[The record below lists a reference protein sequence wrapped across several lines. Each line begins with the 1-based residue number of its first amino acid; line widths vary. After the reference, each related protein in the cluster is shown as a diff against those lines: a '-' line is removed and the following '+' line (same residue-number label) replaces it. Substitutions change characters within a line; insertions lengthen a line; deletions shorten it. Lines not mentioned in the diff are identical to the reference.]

1 MIGRKYARRLPVV
14 CLALGV
20 LPAGCTG
27 SAVELAAKPRRV
39 DLAEFA
45 RSPGSSARLPSLASV
60 PPSQPDQTPG
70 LPFQLGA
77 GDPDLAADI
86 ARGVDPTEVGRP
98 GNRGVRPGEKTLV
111 DSLIGQING
120 RPIFADEILEPIED
134 QLIAERNNL
143 DYEQFRR
150 KARAIVLDRMQA
162 VVRNELYLAAA
173 ESSLSSEEQQG
184 LLFLLRSMREQEIA
198 KFGGG
203 SLEEAER
210 TLQRD
215 EGLSLE
221 EYLAVKKDELLLDRL
236 VRQQIVTRVLVSWR
250 DIEREYER
258 HFDEFNL
265 PATVTLSRIRLS
277 SDQTDRIEEVKQ
289 KLAAGED
296 FGDVAEWAGM
306 NDRGVMDTFKMGP
319 GGLTDIEINDAYKP
333 YLAGL
338 EVGDTTEAFPVR
350 NRTMWLHVTSIA
362 EPEALT
368 VYDDKVQTG
377 IREMIF
383 ARRFQ
388 EEQAR
393 YMSELLEKSTLDELN
408 EMVERVFQ
416 IALRRYGQ

>member
-14 CLALGV
+14 CLALGM

-27 SAVELAAKPRRV
+27 SAVEMAAKPRHV

-45 RSPGSSARLPSLASV
+45 QVPGSSARPQNVASV
-60 PPSQPDQTPG
+60 PSSQHDQTPS

-77 GDPDLAADI
+77 GDPDLATEI
-86 ARGVDPTEVGRP
+86 ARGGDPTRVTRT

-120 RPIFADEILEPIED
+120 RPIFADEILDPIED

-150 KARAIVLDRMQA
+150 VARAIVMERMRF
-162 VVRNELYLAAA
+162 VVENEMYLSEA
-173 ESSLSSEEQQG
+173 ETSLSSEEKRG
-184 LLFLLRSMREQEIA
+184 LLFMLQSMREQEIA

-215 EGLSLE
+215 EGLSLDE
-221 EYLAVKKDELLLDRL
+221 HLAFKKDEFLINRL
-236 VRQQIVTRVLVSWR
+236 RRQQIMSRVIVSWR

-258 HFDEFNL
+258 HFDEFNP

-277 SDQTDRIEEVKQ
+277 SDQTDRIDEVNE

-296 FGDVAEWAGM
+296 FGDVAEWVGM
-306 NDRGVMDTFKMGP
+306 NDRGVMDTFTMGP
-319 GGLTDIEINDAYKP
+319 GGLTDIELNEAYIP

-338 EVGDTTEAFPVR
+338 EVGDTSESFPVR
-350 NRTMWLHVTSIA
+350 NRMMWLHVTSIDQPQA
-362 EPEALT
+362 RS
-368 VYDDKVQTG
+368 VYDEDVQLR
-377 IREMIF
+377 IHEFIF
-383 ARRFQ
+383 GQRLM
-388 EEQAR
+388 EERNR
-393 YMSELLEKSTLDELN
+393 YMFELLEKSTLDELN
-408 EMVERVFQ
+408 EMVEKVLQ
-416 IALRRYGQ
+416 IALRRYGR